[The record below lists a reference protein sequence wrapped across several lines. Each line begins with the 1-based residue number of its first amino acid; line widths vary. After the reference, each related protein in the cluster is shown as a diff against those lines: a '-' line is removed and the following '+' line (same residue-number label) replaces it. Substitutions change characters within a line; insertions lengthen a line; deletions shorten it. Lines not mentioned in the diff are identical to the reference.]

1 MERPFETSQSQAT
14 RGYVFEQLPHFD
26 LQMPPMYSSGR
37 VLNRDRLGDMKE
49 AMLYSSLDDGKVQ
62 CHLCNH
68 RCLITLSKRGVCG
81 VRENQEGKLYTLVY
95 GRAISLNVD
104 PIEKKP
110 LFHLFPGSTSF
121 SMAAVGCNFRCLQ
134 CQNHEISQLPR
145 DQKGRIEGSEVSP
158 SKVVSLAKQY
168 RCQSISY
175 TYTEPTI
182 YFEYAY
188 DVARQAREEGLRNIF
203 VTNGY
208 MTEEALEAIQPYL
221 DAANVD
227 LKSFKEKFYKEVCG
241 ATLKPIL
248 ENLKRM
254 RQMGIWV
261 EITTLVIPTLND
273 SDQEFQEI
281 AQFILSLGPEVPWHI
296 SAFYPTYKM
305 LDHPRT
311 PAAALHRA
319 REIGIRTG
327 LRYVYCGNIPGEE
340 GEDTFCPYCGQRLI
354 ARIGFRV
361 NKNEVVDGAC
371 RHCRG
376 KIDGIW
382 S

>member
-1 MERPFETSQSQAT
+1 
-14 RGYVFEQLPHFD
+14 
-26 LQMPPMYSSGR
+26 
-37 VLNRDRLGDMKE
+37 MKE
-49 AMLYSSLDDGKVQ
+49 AMLYTPFEDGKVR
-62 CHLCNH
+62 CFLCNH
-68 RCLITLSKRGVCG
+68 RCLIAPSERGLCG
-81 VRENQEGKLYTLVY
+81 VRENREGKLYTLVY

-110 LFHLFPGSTSF
+110 IFHLFPGSTSF

-145 DQKGRIEGSEVSP
+145 DDDGRIEGSDVSP
-158 SKVVSLAKQY
+158 SKIVSLTKQY
-168 RCQSISY
+168 RCRSISY

-188 DVARQAREEGLRNIF
+188 EVARQAHLEGIKNVF

-208 MTEEALEAIQPYL
+208 MTEEALQIIQPYL

-227 LKSFKEKFYKEVCG
+227 LKSYREKFYKETCG
-241 ATLKPIL
+241 AKLKPVL

-261 EITTLVIPTLND
+261 EITTLIIPSLND
-273 SDQEFQEI
+273 SDQEFQDI
-281 AQFILSLGPEVPWHI
+281 AQFIFSLGPEVPWHI

-305 LDHPRT
+305 LDRPRT
-311 PAAALHRA
+311 PASSLHRA
-319 REIGIRTG
+319 RDIGMKAG

-340 GEDTFCPYCGQRLI
+340 GEDTFCPRCGRKVI
-354 ARIGFRV
+354 ERVGFRV
-361 NKNEVVDGAC
+361 TRNDVVNGEC
-371 RHCRG
+371 RHCHE
-376 KIDGIW
+376 KMDGIW
-382 S
+382 N

>member
-1 MERPFETSQSQAT
+1 
-14 RGYVFEQLPHFD
+14 
-26 LQMPPMYSSGR
+26 
-37 VLNRDRLGDMKE
+37 MKE
-49 AMLYSSLDDGKVQ
+49 AMLYSLLEEGKVR

-68 RCLITLSKRGVCG
+68 HCTISPSKRGICG
-81 VRENQEGKLYTLVY
+81 VRENRDGKLYTLVF

-110 LFHLFPGSTSF
+110 IFHIFPGSTSF
-121 SMAAVGCNFRCLQ
+121 SIATVGCNFRCLQ
-134 CQNHEISQLPR
+134 CQNHEISQMPS
-145 DQKGRIEGSEVSP
+145 DQGRIDGSIVPP
-158 SKVVSLAKQY
+158 SKIVSLAKEY
-168 RCQSISY
+168 RCRSISY

-188 DVARQAREEGLRNIF
+188 EIAVLASREGIKNIF

-208 MTEEALEAIQPYL
+208 MTEEALKTIQPYL

-227 LKSFKEKFYKEVCG
+227 LKSFQEKFYKEVCG
-241 ATLKPIL
+241 ARLKPVL
-248 ENLKRM
+248 ESLRLM

-273 SDQEFQEI
+273 SDKEFAEI

-305 LDHPRT
+305 LNLPRT
-311 PAAALHRA
+311 PASSLHRA
-319 REIGIRTG
+319 RQIGLKAG

-340 GEDTFCPYCGQRLI
+340 GEDTLCPQCGRSVI
-354 ARIGFRV
+354 ERVGFRV
-361 NKNEVVDGAC
+361 AKNDIVKGECRYCHTKLDGVW
-371 RHCRG
+371 
-376 KIDGIW
+376 D

>member
-1 MERPFETSQSQAT
+1 
-14 RGYVFEQLPHFD
+14 
-26 LQMPPMYSSGR
+26 
-37 VLNRDRLGDMKE
+37 MKE
-49 AMLYSSLDDGKVQ
+49 AMLYSPLENGKVQ
-62 CHLCNH
+62 CSLCNH
-68 RCLITLSKRGVCG
+68 ECIIPLSKRGLCG
-81 VRENQEGKLYTLVY
+81 VRENREGRLYTLVY

-121 SMAAVGCNFRCLQ
+121 SVASVGCNFRCLQ

-145 DQKGRIEGSEVSP
+145 NQEGRIEGADVSP
-158 SKVVSLAKQY
+158 PKIISLTKQN
-168 RCQSISY
+168 RCRSISY

-188 DVARQAREEGLRNIF
+188 ETARQAHQEGIKNIF

-208 MTEEALEAIQPYL
+208 MTEESLKTIQPYL

-227 LKSFKEKFYKEVCG
+227 LKSFRDKFYKDVCG
-241 ATLKPIL
+241 AKLKPVL
-248 ENLKRM
+248 ETLKRM

-261 EITTLVIPTLND
+261 EITTLAIPTLND
-273 SDQEFQEI
+273 SNREFEEM
-281 AQFILSLGPEVPWHI
+281 AQFIVSLGPEVPWHI

-305 LDHPRT
+305 LNLPRT
-311 PAAALHRA
+311 PASSLHRA
-319 REIGIRTG
+319 REIGMKAG

-340 GEDTFCPYCGQRLI
+340 GEDTLCPKCGRKVI
-354 ARIGFRV
+354 ERVGFQVTQNDVV
-361 NKNEVVDGAC
+361 NGEC
-371 RHCRG
+371 RHCHI
-376 KIDGIW
+376 KIDGVW